1 MDIREQVIEQLNELI
16 SDLNKLNDT
25 LENVLNG
32 EREDFEDAQDI
43 LSRWSNG

>member
-1 MDIREQVIEQLNELI
+1 MSVREQILEQLNELVR
-16 SDLNKLNDT
+16 DLDRLNAT

-43 LSRWSNG
+43 LSRWTNG